1 MPIREQIM
9 MQGEISMGFN
19 LSKPVGDKQFN
30 LRDDVFMVQAL
41 LRFIVEAFHGGRMT
55 GMTSAGEVPDFN
67 GRMDGVT
74 LAAIRTFQRRWAHN
88 LIRSDGVIHPAQYR
102 FRNITASPRGPLMT
116 ITMLHLLAQDAARQ
130 FNETDYTELVLQ
142 RFFVLRSV
150 TDGL

>member
-1 MPIREQIM
+1 
-9 MQGEISMGFN
+9 
-19 LSKPVGDKQFN
+19 
-30 LRDDVFMVQAL
+30 
-41 LRFIVEAFHGGRMT
+41 
-55 GMTSAGEVPDFN
+55 MTSAGEVPDFN

>member
-67 GRMDGVT
+67 GRMDAVT

-116 ITMLHLLAQDAARQ
+116 ITMLHLLAQDAARR